1 MITSSTGKLLL
12 LVALLVCATPA
23 LADLQVF
30 PTRLT
35 IDSRA
40 RTGVFNLRHLGNKT
54 TRYRISPV
62 FYKMGDD
69 GALQKVEKP
78 TLADNY
84 AGDMVIF
91 SPRMIALEPGK
102 EQVVRI
108 QVRRPVDLQEG
119 EYRMHLQFETFD
131 DVDAQEVGSGSDPE
145 KGVNMALKAHRAI
158 AVPILVQQG
167 QVNAAL
173 EMKNPVVNANNQLTM
188 TLEKTG
194 NRSAYGDLTVEYKAD
209 NEWQPLSEL
218 RGVAVYTDKRSVSIP
233 LANISAAKA
242 ALLRISFKEQFP
254 RGIQTSTEITNVK

>member
-1 MITSSTGKLLL
+1 MITHISSKLLL
-12 LVALLVCATPA
+12 LAGLLVGTTPA

-35 IDSRA
+35 IESRA
-40 RTGVFNLRHLGNKT
+40 RTGVFNLRHIGNKT

-69 GALQKVEKP
+69 GSLQKVEKP
-78 TLADNY
+78 TLADKY
-84 AGDMVIF
+84 AGDMVIY
-91 SPRMIALEPGK
+91 SPRMISLEPGK

-145 KGVNMALKAHRAI
+145 KGVTMALKAHRAI
-158 AVPILVQQG
+158 AVPILVQHG
-167 QVNAAL
+167 QINVAL
-173 EMKNPVVNANNQLTM
+173 EMKNPIVSADNQLTM

-194 NRSAYGDLTVEYKAD
+194 NRSAYGDLTVEYKAGA
-209 NEWQPLSEL
+209 EWQPLSEL
-218 RGVAVYTDKRSVSIP
+218 RGVAVYNDKRSVSLP
-233 LANISAAKA
+233 LANIPAAKA
-242 ALLRISFKEQFP
+242 ALLRVSFKEQFP

>member
-1 MITSSTGKLLL
+1 MITHISRKLFFIAGL
-12 LVALLVCATPA
+12 LVGTTPA

-35 IDSRA
+35 IESRA
-40 RTGVFNLRHLGNKT
+40 RTGVFNLRHIGNKT

-69 GALQKVEKP
+69 GSLQKVEKP
-78 TLADNY
+78 TLADKY
-84 AGDMVIF
+84 AGDMVIY
-91 SPRMIALEPGK
+91 SPRMISLEPGK

-131 DVDAQEVGSGSDPE
+131 DVDAQEVGSGSDAE
-145 KGVNMALKAHRAI
+145 KGVNMSLKAHRAI

-173 EMKNPVVNANNQLTM
+173 EMKNPAVNANSQLTM

-194 NRSAYGDLTVEYKAD
+194 NRSAYGDLTVEYKAGT
-209 NEWQPLSEL
+209 EWQPLSEL
-218 RGVAVYTDKRSVSIP
+218 RGVAVYNDKRSISIP
-233 LANISAAKA
+233 LANIPAAKA

-254 RGIQTSTEITNVK
+254 RGIQTSTEITNAK